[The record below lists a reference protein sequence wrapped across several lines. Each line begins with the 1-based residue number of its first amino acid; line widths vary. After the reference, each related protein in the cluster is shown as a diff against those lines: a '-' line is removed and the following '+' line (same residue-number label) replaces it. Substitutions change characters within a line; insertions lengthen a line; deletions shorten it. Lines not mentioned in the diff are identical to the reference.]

1 MDLRWLDDLVALAE
15 ARTLS
20 EAAALRNVT
29 QPAFSRRIQQIERW
43 FGAPVLDR
51 SSRPARVTPGILS
64 KIETIRALTLDLRQ
78 LRRDVTDWEAAER
91 RVSIAAQHSI
101 SAGILPR
108 FVARMQ
114 DSRPG
119 LSIRLRSANR
129 DGCYTLMMTR
139 QASMMIAYETGWLP
153 VTPDETLVER
163 AVLDQDELAPVATP
177 DRARAAAALAPGS
190 GTLPII
196 GFPPHVFF
204 GVLFSRNILPELRR
218 QHALAIAC
226 ETALVPAVL
235 ALALEGVGVAWL
247 PRALCASHLRAGRLV
262 ELDRRFGTVPMEIV
276 AARMTTPRSRHA
288 EAAWAGLQQTVAEGF
303 AAP

>member
-15 ARTLS
+15 AGTLS
-20 EAAALRNVT
+20 RAAALRHVT

-43 FGAPVLDR
+43 LGAPVLDR

-64 KIETIRALTLDLRQ
+64 KIETIRAMTLDLRQ
-78 LRRDVTDWEAAER
+78 LRRDVVDWEAAER
-91 RVSIAAQHSI
+91 RVSIAAQHAI

-108 FVARMQ
+108 FIARLQ
-114 DSRPG
+114 NVRPG
-119 LSIRLRSANR
+119 LPIRLRSANR
-129 DGCYTLMMTR
+129 DECYTLMMTR
-139 QASMMIAYETGWLP
+139 QTSMMIAYETGWLP
-153 VTPDETLVER
+153 ITPDETLVER
-163 AVLDQDELAPVATP
+163 AVLGGDELTPVATP
-177 DRARAAAALAPGS
+177 DCARAAASLEPGS

-204 GVLFSRNILPELRR
+204 GILFARNILPELRR
-218 QHALAIAC
+218 RHGVTVAC

-247 PRALCASHLRAGRLV
+247 PRALCAGDLESGRLV
-262 ELDRRFGTVPMEIV
+262 DLAGRFGTVPMHIV

-288 EAAWAGLQQTVAEGF
+288 EAVWGRLQEYMTGRKAVT
-303 AAP
+303 

>member
-91 RVSIAAQHSI
+91 RVAIAAQHSI

-108 FVARMQ
+108 IIARMQ
-114 DSRPG
+114 DCRPG
-119 LSIRLRSANR
+119 LSVRLRSANR
-129 DGCYTLMMTR
+129 DECYTLMMTR

-153 VTPDETLVER
+153 ATPDETLVER
-163 AVLDQDELAPVATP
+163 VVLGEDELCPVATP
-177 DRARAAAALAPGS
+177 GRARAAAALEPGS
-190 GTLPII
+190 GTLPVI
-196 GFPPHVFF
+196 GFPAHVFF
-204 GVLFSRNILPELRR
+204 GLLFSRNVLPGLRR
-218 QHALAIAC
+218 QHAVAVAC

-235 ALALEGVGVAWL
+235 ALAIEGAGVAWL
-247 PRALCASHLRAGRLV
+247 PRALCAEHFGSGRLV
-262 ELDRRFGTVPMEIV
+262 ELDRRFGTAPVQLV

-288 EAAWAGLQQTVAEGF
+288 EAVWSSLQQLMAERGVS
-303 AAP
+303 